1 MDKLLNIDDI
11 NILFDT
17 EIITVEKF
25 IIDKIEIL
33 KKLNE
38 ENNSTTNTTTN
49 TKINKQN
56 SFNKDEIDIVIN
68 RLFEIFC
75 SKLVDLNKEISQ
87 YDEINTQYDE
97 INKRVEAVSIIII
110 NILNYKKLSKIV
122 K

>member
-1 MDKLLNIDDI
+1 MGKLLNIDDI

-38 ENNSTTNTTTN
+38 ENNSTTNTTTK
-49 TKINKQN
+49 TNKQN
-56 SFNKDEIDIVIN
+56 SFNKDEIDIIIN

-75 SKLVDLNKEISQ
+75 SKLVDLNKEINKQ
-87 YDEINTQYDE
+87 DYE
-97 INKRVEAVSIIII
+97 INKRAEAVSIIII

>member
-1 MDKLLNIDDI
+1 MGKLLNIDDI

-38 ENNSTTNTTTN
+38 ENNTNTTTN

-87 YDEINTQYDE
+87 YDEINTQYNE